1 MATQRDPNR
10 QAVMLYVDLDLLAKV
25 RTVIKGRKVPRKS
38 AGTKRAT
45 SSMREMGMADFFI
58 ECAEKEVADV
68 TPSRAAVAWCRSK
81 HAGNVSAR
89 ARNQA
94 ARSTPEEKDRQ
105 LKFQMR
111 AYFEGQIKKKEL
123 ALARIEARNSADP
136 RAEALRANVVE
147 LRGKFAEYE
156 EACKAYSDRRRRE
169 AR

>member
-45 SSMREMGMADFFI
+45 TSMREMGMADFFI
-58 ECAEKEVADV
+58 ECAKKEVADV
-68 TPSRAAVAWCRSK
+68 SPSRAAVAWCRSK
-81 HAGNVSAR
+81 RVGNESAR
-89 ARNQA
+89 VRNQA
-94 ARSTPEEKDRQ
+94 VRNTPEERDRQ

-123 ALARIEARNSADP
+123 ELSRVKAKTPSDQRVA
-136 RAEALRANVVE
+136 ALRKNIND
-147 LRGKFAEYE
+147 LRVKLAEYE
-156 EACKAYSDRRRRE
+156 EACKAYSDRRRRGV
-169 AR
+169 R